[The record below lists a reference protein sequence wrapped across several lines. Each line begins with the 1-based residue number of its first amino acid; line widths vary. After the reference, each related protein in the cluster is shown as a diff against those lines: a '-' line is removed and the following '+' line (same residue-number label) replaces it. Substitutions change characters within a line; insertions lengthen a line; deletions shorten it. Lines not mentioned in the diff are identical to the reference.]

1 MFEKYLC
8 ILYIYIYIYI
18 YTYMYTYTHII
29 IYIYTYIYIYIYIYM
44 NITGGNY
51 GESSMS
57 GTFRENVFF
66 FGLNRSTRL
75 MWAL

>member
-1 MFEKYLC
+1 MYIIYLH
-8 ILYIYIYIYI
+8 IYIYI

-29 IYIYTYIYIYIYIYM
+29 IYIHIYIHIYM

-66 FGLNRSTRL
+66 FFGLNRSRL